1 MRSPLWS
8 VCTAAAET
16 AGNHPEYKR
25 EMAGD
30 PPARDERPVAFVTG
44 AGSGIGRATAR
55 ELGRRGYRV
64 VVTDRDPA
72 SAEETAAEIADPL
85 ALELDVRDLDA
96 VERAVGR
103 ALEWAGRIDLLV
115 NNAGINSPYTVLDT
129 PLDLWDDVFDVNV
142 RGMFFCSRAV
152 LPGMI
157 ERGQGVIVNVASA
170 GSLVA
175 MAERAAYC
183 ASKGAVLALT
193 RAMAI
198 DHVDQ
203 GIRVSCVCP
212 GSIDTPWVERLL
224 DRSGDP
230 EATLRDIV
238 ERQPMRRLGTAEEIA
253 KAIAYLASDDA
264 AYVTGSA
271 LVIDGGWTAR

>member
-1 MRSPLWS
+1 
-8 VCTAAAET
+8 
-16 AGNHPEYKR
+16 
-25 EMAGD
+25 MAGD
-30 PPARDERPVAFVTG
+30 PSTRDERPVAFVTG

-64 VVTDRDPA
+64 AVTDRDPA
-72 SAEETAAEIADPL
+72 SAGETAAELADEL
-85 ALELDVRDLDA
+85 VLELDVRDPGA
-96 VERAVGR
+96 VEQAVGS

-142 RGMFFCSRAV
+142 RGMFYCSRAV

-157 ERGQGVIVNVASA
+157 ERGHGVIVNLASA

-175 MAERAAYC
+175 MSERAAYC

-198 DHVDQ
+198 DHVHQ

-224 DRSGDP
+224 ARSEDP